1 MDRVERRHDIAC
13 TIPDRQRFGERR
25 HARPRAAVKRP
36 LGVASPPKHLWARVR
51 ADCPTEHDAA
61 LAQCTTQRLE
71 ISAGAGAHVEEAQ
84 RPAVRREARD
94 RPDDPPHRADVEVAH
109 ASVARRDAAKVVGE
123 GGRRHGPNYTYS
135 MPSLPSLPSRLARH
149 IARARLFH
157 APGGAVVAVSG
168 GADSVA
174 LLDLL
179 HGLAP
184 TLGLTLV
191 VAHAD
196 HGIASDSRT
205 VGRSVRALAERYGLP
220 FELGLLRLGPGAT
233 ETAARAARYAWLR
246 EVQRRHDARYLV
258 TAHQQDDQIETIL
271 LRLLRGSA
279 PAGLAGIAARSR
291 GGLVR
296 PLLPFTKRELA
307 AHAAARGLPV
317 YDDPA

>member
-196 HGIASDSRT
+196 HGIASDGRT
-205 VGRSVRALAERYGLP
+205 FGASARRAIRSPVRA
-220 FELGLLRLGPGAT
+220 GPAPARSGGDGDGRARGAIRVAPRGS
-233 ETAARAARYAWLR
+233 TAARRPLPRDRASAGRPDRDDSPAFAAR
-246 EVQRRHDARYLV
+246 
-258 TAHQQDDQIETIL
+258 
-271 LRLLRGSA
+271 
-279 PAGLAGIAARSR
+279 
-291 GGLVR
+291 
-296 PLLPFTKRELA
+296 
-307 AHAAARGLPV
+307 
-317 YDDPA
+317 